1 MELFMTVKRF
11 SSVLATLATLLCA
24 GMAMAAGT
32 VVDKPA
38 EVAERT
44 PGAVKKA
51 PVERGGVNA
60 KAKPKAT
67 VKLVDIN
74 SANKA
79 ALMKLPGITAMDADK
94 IIANR
99 PYGSKTWLVTNQVI
113 PEATFY
119 GIKPLIE
126 AKQPFKTAEEN
137 AAMYEKLK
145 KEKKP
150 KP

>member
-1 MELFMTVKRF
+1 M
-11 SSVLATLATLLCA
+11 LATAAILL
-24 GMAMAAGT
+24 GPNVAMAANQAS
-32 VVDKPA
+32 DNSA

-44 PGAVKKA
+44 PGAVKKPA
-51 PVERGGVNA
+51 PAKANTKA
-60 KAKPKAT
+60 KAKAK

-74 SANKA
+74 GANKA
-79 ALMKLPGITAMDADK
+79 ALMKLPGVTDADADK

-99 PYGSKTWLVTNQVI
+99 PFGSKTWLVSNKVI
-113 PEATFY
+113 SEAVFY
-119 GIKPLIE
+119 AIKPLIE

-145 KEKKP
+145 KEKKA